1 MSPTEIRHR
10 DTAENDIAE
19 NATAAPAPDAVA
31 PARAAAESAQ
41 RTAPGLA
48 VGGGKAGGVAESAQ
62 PAAQDMAAGGAEAR
76 AAAEPAQPTA
86 PGIAAGS
93 AEAGGAAE
101 SVRST
106 AQDSAVQAGAGGVAG
121 PDRPTVQGT
130 TAGGSEGGGAYERA
144 QPAALD
150 TAAVDAEA
158 GGAAEPAQPTAR
170 DTAVTGA
177 AAIEAAQEAE
187 HDPVRSGSGDAPGA
201 ASADEKTAAT
211 AEPGT
216 ERWTERALSVLR
228 AVRRPTRSAV
238 VAAVALLVAAAAVL
252 AWRTDDAAGE
262 LAALRAQLD
271 TDAAAQRVAA
281 DYALGVSQVQSG
293 DLEAWRSA
301 LRRGVTEQLAAKLS
315 AAVDVVGPWL
325 RQVDYSATAEPLA
338 ATVQRRDGDLYV
350 VQVFVDM
357 TSRSSQTPEGVVA
370 TAAYTVTL
378 NRAADWTIT
387 DVGGVAPDLPV
398 PSADATPAPR

>member
-10 DTAENDIAE
+10 ATAENATAE

-31 PARAAAESAQ
+31 PARAAESAQ
-41 RTAPGLA
+41 PTAPGIA
-48 VGGGKAGGVAESAQ
+48 VGGGEAGGAAESAQ
-62 PAAQDMAAGGAEAR
+62 PAAQDM
-76 AAAEPAQPTA
+76 
-86 PGIAAGS
+86 
-93 AEAGGAAE
+93 
-101 SVRST
+101 
-106 AQDSAVQAGAGGVAG
+106 
-121 PDRPTVQGT
+121 
-130 TAGGSEGGGAYERA
+130 
-144 QPAALD
+144 
-150 TAAVDAEA
+150 AAVDAEA

-170 DTAVTGA
+170 DTAVTGT

-187 HDPVRSGSGDAPGA
+187 HDPVRSGSGDAPGT
-201 ASADEKTAAT
+201 ASADEKTAVT

-228 AVRRPTRSAV
+228 AVRRPTLSAV
-238 VAAVALLVAAAAVL
+238 VVAVALLVAAAAVL

>member
-31 PARAAAESAQ
+31 PARAAES
-41 RTAPGLA
+41 
-48 VGGGKAGGVAESAQ
+48 
-62 PAAQDMAAGGAEAR
+62 
-76 AAAEPAQPTA
+76 AQPTA
-86 PGIAAGS
+86 PGIAVGGG
-93 AEAGGAAE
+93 EAGGAAE

-106 AQDSAVQAGAGGVAG
+106 AQDSV
-121 PDRPTVQGT
+121 
-130 TAGGSEGGGAYERA
+130 
-144 QPAALD
+144 
-150 TAAVDAEA
+150 
-158 GGAAEPAQPTAR
+158 
-170 DTAVTGA
+170 VTGA
-177 AAIEAAQEAE
+177 AAIGEVQEAE
-187 HDPVRSGSGDAPGA
+187 HDPASSGSGDAPGT
-201 ASADEKTAAT
+201 ASADEIAAT

-216 ERWTERALSVLR
+216 ERWAERALSVLR
-228 AVRRPTRSAV
+228 AVRRPTLSAV
-238 VAAVALLVAAAAVL
+238 VVAVALLVAAAAVL

>member
-10 DTAENDIAE
+10 ATAENDIAE

-31 PARAAAESAQ
+31 PARAAES
-41 RTAPGLA
+41 
-48 VGGGKAGGVAESAQ
+48 
-62 PAAQDMAAGGAEAR
+62 
-76 AAAEPAQPTA
+76 AQPTA
-86 PGIAAGS
+86 PGIAVGGG
-93 AEAGGAAE
+93 EAGGAAE

-106 AQDSAVQAGAGGVAG
+106 AQDSVVQAGAGGLAG
-121 PDRPTVQGT
+121 PDRPTAQGT
-130 TAGGSEGGGAYERA
+130 TAGGSEGGGASERA

-177 AAIEAAQEAE
+177 AAIGAVEEAE
-187 HDPVRSGSGDAPGA
+187 HDPVRSGPGDAPGA

-228 AVRRPTRSAV
+228 AVRRPTLSAV
-238 VAAVALLVAAAAVL
+238 VVAVALLVAAAAVL

-357 TSRSSQTPEGVVA
+357 TSCSSQTPEGVVA

>member
-19 NATAAPAPDAVA
+19 NATAAPAPEAVA
-31 PARAAAESAQ
+31 PARAAAES
-41 RTAPGLA
+41 
-48 VGGGKAGGVAESAQ
+48 
-62 PAAQDMAAGGAEAR
+62 
-76 AAAEPAQPTA
+76 AQPTA

-93 AEAGGAAE
+93 AEAGGVAE

-121 PDRPTVQGT
+121 PDRPTAQGT
-130 TAGGSEGGGAYERA
+130 TAGGSEGGGASERA

-158 GGAAEPAQPTAR
+158 GGAAEPAQPTAQ

-177 AAIEAAQEAE
+177 AVQEAE
-187 HDPVRSGSGDAPGA
+187 HDPVRSGPGDAPGT
-201 ASADEKTAAT
+201 ASADEKTAAP

-216 ERWTERALSVLR
+216 ERWTDRALSVLR
-228 AVRRPTRSAV
+228 AVRRPTLSAV
-238 VAAVALLVAAAAVL
+238 VGAVALLVAAAAVL

>member
-10 DTAENDIAE
+10 DTAENATAE
-19 NATAAPAPDAVA
+19 NATAAPAPEAVA
-31 PARAAAESAQ
+31 PARAAESAQ
-41 RTAPGLA
+41 PTAPGIA
-48 VGGGKAGGVAESAQ
+48 VGGGEAGGAAESAQ
-62 PAAQDMAAGGAEAR
+62 PAAQDM
-76 AAAEPAQPTA
+76 
-86 PGIAAGS
+86 
-93 AEAGGAAE
+93 
-101 SVRST
+101 
-106 AQDSAVQAGAGGVAG
+106 
-121 PDRPTVQGT
+121 
-130 TAGGSEGGGAYERA
+130 
-144 QPAALD
+144 
-150 TAAVDAEA
+150 AAVDAEA

-170 DTAVTGA
+170 DTAVTGT

-187 HDPVRSGSGDAPGA
+187 HDPVRSGSGDAPGT
-201 ASADEKTAAT
+201 ASADEKTAGT

-228 AVRRPTRSAV
+228 AVRRPTLSAV
-238 VAAVALLVAAAAVL
+238 VVAVALLVAAAAVL

-293 DLEAWRSA
+293 DLEAWRSS

>member
-31 PARAAAESAQ
+31 PARASA
-41 RTAPGLA
+41 G
-48 VGGGKAGGVAESAQ
+48 
-62 PAAQDMAAGGAEAR
+62 
-76 AAAEPAQPTA
+76 
-86 PGIAAGS
+86 
-93 AEAGGAAE
+93 

-106 AQDSAVQAGAGGVAG
+106 AQDSAVQAGAGGLAG
-121 PDRPTVQGT
+121 PDRPTAQGT
-130 TAGGSEGGGAYERA
+130 TAGGSEGGGACERA

-150 TAAVDAEA
+150 TAVVDAEA

-177 AAIEAAQEAE
+177 AAIGAVQEAE
-187 HDPVRSGSGDAPGA
+187 HDPVRSGLGDAPGT

-216 ERWTERALSVLR
+216 ERRTERALSVLR